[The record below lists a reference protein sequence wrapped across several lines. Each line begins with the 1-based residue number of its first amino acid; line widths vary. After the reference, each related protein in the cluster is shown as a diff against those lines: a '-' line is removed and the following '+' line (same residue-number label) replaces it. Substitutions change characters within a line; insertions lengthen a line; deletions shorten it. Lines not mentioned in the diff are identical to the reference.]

1 MMNLASLKATSG
13 SNGPSDVRTLE
24 TAVIHFLCYTMNTW
38 LEDIVKANVWSKPK
52 HKGSLSHVG
61 TDHSAGTYDGQL
73 LISQILHNKMYY
85 LFIRFFQFHAKVT
98 ISVDNCSSAEYFHC
112 KSSAIAA
119 ILYDDLLIF
128 FAQICILSLVRRLQA
143 RRVCSPRCI
152 RPESPVSRKG
162 RKVPSQSCP

>member
-1 MMNLASLKATSG
+1 
-13 SNGPSDVRTLE
+13 
-24 TAVIHFLCYTMNTW
+24 MNTW
-38 LEDIVKANVWSKPK
+38 LEDIVKANVWGKPK

-85 LFIRFFQFHAKVT
+85 LFIRFFQFHAKIT
-98 ISVDNCSSAEYFHC
+98 ISVDNCLSAEYFHC

-128 FAQICILSLVRRLQA
+128 CADLYFVACPKAAGPTRLF
-143 RRVCSPRCI
+143 STL
-152 RPESPVSRKG
+152 
-162 RKVPSQSCP
+162 PSA